1 MRWYTIINLFLY
13 HAVPELRA
21 TRRVNL
27 ALLTS
32 AILSRRG
39 LSLATLARAVACSA
53 LPVSHSHRHS
63 KKRLFRFLSN
73 DKFDPLSTQA
83 KMMPHIIR
91 AARIKGLTPIMI
103 DWSDLG
109 RGFNG
114 LFAAVCFRR
123 RGLPLLNWV
132 ARPEELNPSQNRLE
146 EMFIRRLVTHL
157 PVTVRPLIVADR
169 GFGGASLLLF
179 LQRLPALSGYPVE
192 YIVRLKGDAIVQSGE
207 FRGKLRDYR
216 LRRQRYVL
224 LRRVKYR
231 RDGAVTTNL
240 VLFWGRGHQ
249 SAWYL
254 ATSLSDAKIAV
265 KMYRKRMQPEQYFK
279 DGKQRFDMDSTTVTT
294 SGRLGRLL
302 LGVAVAC
309 VALILVGMRAS
320 ASFRR
325 KVCSWGRLGVLHLG
339 LEYYLAMPDPPLKY
353 FGIPHPQSGYA

>member
-1 MRWYTIINLFLY
+1 MVWTD
-13 HAVPELRA
+13 
-21 TRRVNL
+21 
-27 ALLTS
+27 
-32 AILSRRG
+32 G
-39 LSLATLARAVACSA
+39 RAVACSA

-169 GFGGASLLLF
+169 GFGRASLLLF

-207 FRGKLRDYR
+207 FRGK
-216 LRRQRYVL
+216 
-224 LRRVKYR
+224 
-231 RDGAVTTNL
+231 
-240 VLFWGRGHQ
+240 
-249 SAWYL
+249 
-254 ATSLSDAKIAV
+254 
-265 KMYRKRMQPEQYFK
+265 RMQPEQYFK

-302 LGVAVAC
+302 LGVAIAC

-339 LEYYLAMPDPPLKY
+339 LEYYLAMLNPPLKY